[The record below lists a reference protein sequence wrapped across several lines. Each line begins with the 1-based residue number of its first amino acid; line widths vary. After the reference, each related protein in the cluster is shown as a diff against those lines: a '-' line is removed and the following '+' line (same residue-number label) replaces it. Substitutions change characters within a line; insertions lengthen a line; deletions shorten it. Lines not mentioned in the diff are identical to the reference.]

1 MVDFQLPFI
10 RALLLLGNTA
20 SVNIKVK
27 EKAGY
32 QVSATYKGNV
42 LDVTIS
48 DAYNSAPQEVLD
60 GMAFSIIFR
69 MFKRKPSLVV
79 QKEIDTY
86 KEFMT
91 RESVAKHNEALRKE
105 RGKKRKIVQ
114 GSFYNLDEILR
125 ELSIK
130 YWDTFEPIGALPEIS
145 YSAAASKRRLGYYDS
160 AHHMIFI
167 SSIFD
172 DARVP
177 KYAIENVIFHELLH
191 AKHDVKYQRGE
202 SLRRTVHTQEFKKDE
217 RKYEHHYQAEE
228 WIKKEMRKLR

>member
-20 SVNIKVK
+20 SVDIKVK

-32 QVSATYKGNV
+32 QVSATYRGNV
-42 LDVTIS
+42 LNVTIS
-48 DAYNSAPQEVLD
+48 DAYSSAPQEVLD

-69 MFKRKPSLVV
+69 MFKRKPPQTV
-79 QKEIDTY
+79 QREIDIY
-86 KEFMT
+86 KEFMS

-105 RGKKRKIVQ
+105 RGKRRKIVQ
-114 GSFYNLDEILR
+114 GSFYNLDDILK
-125 ELSIK
+125 ELSVK
-130 YWDTFEPIGALPEIS
+130 YWSVFEPIGALPEIS
-145 YSAAASKRRLGYYDS
+145 FAPQGSKRRLGYYDS

-167 SSIFD
+167 SIVFD

-177 KYAIENVIFHELLH
+177 RYAIENVIFHELLH

-202 SLRRTVHTQEFKKDE
+202 SMRRTVHTAEFKSDE
-217 RKYEHHYQAEE
+217 RKYEFHYKGEE
-228 WIKKEMRKLR
+228 WIKTQLRKLR